1 MSTHSC
7 LILSLKELAWTR
19 PQDDCLLA
27 LLGGRYLMPWQMM
40 VVFLRLMKSLW
51 LQSRLY
57 SNAGSQSVP
66 ASVNV
71 PLSGPR
77 FFSVHLLAPFWVIWA
92 AIGQLLMENVKR
104 EPEKELVHHCILI
117 RWQRKKGKQRNVHIC
132 DSILF

>member
-1 MSTHSC
+1 MLEHGEATLDAADGEAGSNMSTHSC

-57 SNAGSQSVP
+57 SNAGS
-66 ASVNV
+66 
-71 PLSGPR
+71 
-77 FFSVHLLAPFWVIWA
+77 
-92 AIGQLLMENVKR
+92 
-104 EPEKELVHHCILI
+104 
-117 RWQRKKGKQRNVHIC
+117 
-132 DSILF
+132 

>member
-1 MSTHSC
+1 M
-7 LILSLKELAWTR
+7 
-19 PQDDCLLA
+19 
-27 LLGGRYLMPWQMM
+27 
-40 VVFLRLMKSLW
+40 
-51 LQSRLY
+51 
-57 SNAGSQSVP
+57 P

-104 EPEKELVHHCILI
+104 EPEKEFVHHCILI
-117 RWQRKKGKQRNVHIC
+117 RWQSKKGKQRNVHIC